1 MKKLTP
7 EQVARLTPE
16 VRARYENRL
25 KRVQR
30 NRRILAGVI
39 IAIAAALVFAILSL
53 TVLFKISSVDVA
65 KTGKIY
71 SKNDIISASGLNI
84 GENMVLTKFD
94 VAENRIETM
103 LPYVLEAKIS
113 KSLSGRITISVTDD
127 TAAIIFEAENGYALA
142 DANGKVLEVLKEEPE
157 DSTFLVLKTKNIP
170 KAAPGQTI
178 GFADET
184 EEQLYSTVCGAL
196 NKAQIFDKTTAMDIS
211 EAANIKIIY
220 QNRLRIKI
228 GSVSDIDAKLEA
240 AVKTI
245 AMEDESNPNTIAEIN
260 ATTAK
265 KIYVNPLDTLDET
278 AAEETENKP
287 AEETTSAEA
296 ATEENE
302 NQEEETAESEENTG
316 EEEESTTDADEGGE
330 SENDEDSDSEE

>member
-39 IAIAAALVFAILSL
+39 IAAAAMLVFAILSL

-65 KTGKIY
+65 KAGKIY
-71 SKNDIISASGLNI
+71 SKQDIVSASGLNV
-84 GENMVLTKFD
+84 GENMILTKFD

-113 KSLSGRITISVTDD
+113 KSLSGRISISVTDNA
-127 TAAIIFEAENGYALA
+127 AAIIFEVENGYALA
-142 DANGKVLEVLKEEPE
+142 DANGKVLEVLKEEPK
-157 DSTFLVLKTKNIP
+157 DSTFLVLKTKKNL

-178 GFADET
+178 GFADEA
-184 EEQLYSTVCGAL
+184 EEQLYATVCGGL
-196 NKAQIFDKTTAMDIS
+196 KKAQIFDKVTAIDIS
-211 EAANIKIIY
+211 EKTNIKIVY

-245 AMEDESNPNTIAEIN
+245 AMEDESNPNTVAEIN

-265 KIYVNPLDTLDET
+265 KVYVNPLDTLEEPK
-278 AAEETENKP
+278 AEDTKDKP
-287 AEETTSAEA
+287 AEETTSSQAD
-296 ATEENE
+296 TEEGE

-316 EEEESTTDADEGGE
+316 EEEESTTEAEDAEQ